1 MMIPGWLKVEIWKL
15 RWRIGLETVLLCLL
29 ACVPVVSA
37 KLLQYAIDDVMLM
50 RNAGNL
56 RQLFVMCSTF
66 VGVVLALKYVVT
78 WVSVVTRQEFDLN
91 VRTYL
96 WGRWLD
102 GCEGGHYTSG
112 DMANRLLGDVHSTGE
127 VIITAISASFVC
139 LGSLAVFLTM
149 LFRCNVVLAWVAVSF
164 IPGYLILYIA
174 FGKRIQS
181 STYVMRSSLDRLM
194 AFIVFRWD
202 WLDEIHALRG
212 TPVEQEKFQVIAK
225 EQYRTGLHMSFVTN
239 LSSSVAE
246 VITVGWNLMLF
257 LIGVYLV
264 LRETIT
270 LGELIAVQT
279 IAAQIV
285 GPVQR
290 ILGLN
295 LSVKA
300 AQSSI
305 ARISEINA
313 HCRMMT
319 SREGMPKRT
328 SPSHV
333 PLDGCELELVDVVCH
348 SNTTDVKNASINLRI
363 PIGGRVYLEGEN
375 GAGKS
380 SISRILAG
388 LRMPVSGMMRWNGV
402 AISHD
407 DLQQVRSH
415 VFLLTHTPFFF
426 AGTIRENLLYGLTEL
441 VDDAMLKMLLA
452 RVGLD
457 EWLDSLPN
465 GFEFM
470 IERCGSNL
478 SNGQKQRLHCVRA
491 LLRPHNVVI
500 MDEALTGV
508 HESDSER
515 ILTEL
520 GRGRCLVVT
529 RLGSTANIVVEV
541 ER

>member
-1 MMIPGWLKVEIWKL
+1 
-15 RWRIGLETVLLCLL
+15 
-29 ACVPVVSA
+29 
-37 KLLQYAIDDVMLM
+37 
-50 RNAGNL
+50 
-56 RQLFVMCSTF
+56 
-66 VGVVLALKYVVT
+66 
-78 WVSVVTRQEFDLN
+78 
-91 VRTYL
+91 
-96 WGRWLD
+96 
-102 GCEGGHYTSG
+102 
-112 DMANRLLGDVHSTGE
+112 
-127 VIITAISASFVC
+127 
-139 LGSLAVFLTM
+139 
-149 LFRCNVVLAWVAVSF
+149 
-164 IPGYLILYIA
+164 
-174 FGKRIQS
+174 
-181 STYVMRSSLDRLM
+181 
-194 AFIVFRWD
+194 
-202 WLDEIHALRG
+202 
-212 TPVEQEKFQVIAK
+212 
-225 EQYRTGLHMSFVTN
+225 VTN

-246 VITVGWNLMLF
+246 VMTVGWNLMLF

-290 ILGLN
+290 FLGLN

-313 HCRMMT
+313 HCRMMVPKDD
-319 SREGMPKRT
+319 MPEKT
-328 SPSHV
+328 SPLHAS
-333 PLDGCELELVDVVCH
+333 LDGYELELVNVVCH
-348 SNTTDVKNASINLRI
+348 SNTTDVKNARINLRI

-375 GAGKS
+375 GVGKS

-407 DLQQVRSH
+407 DLQLVRSH

-426 AGTIRENLLYGLTEL
+426 AGTVRENLLYGLTEF
-441 VDDAMLKMLLA
+441 VEDAKLKVLLA

-470 IERCGSNL
+470 IEGCGSNL

-491 LLRPHNVVI
+491 LLRSHDVVI
-500 MDEALTGV
+500 MDEALSGV

-529 RLGSTANIVVEV
+529 RIGSTAHIVVEV